1 MQRILLTITFVLSP
15 GFPSQEDIVWFNGS
29 KGVPIEQQYASLGA
43 SEVLLH
49 CPVPEGNSMVGWKM
63 SSTLHGILKAVR
75 RDGSLVLQNASL
87 AQNGEYSCHDLTT
100 GRLLR
105 RIHLKL
111 GYPPDNPLVWCW
123 STTYPAINCSWRL
136 ETKTHLPTF
145 FSSTYRLGMGGEV
158 KECLQATT
166 VANSCSIDNVQMFSI
181 NPYVLNVTAVNP
193 LGTASTHYYF
203 FQNEILK
210 PDPPE
215 DLTVSQIPGQRKK
228 ILLVWKPPSSWKFP
242 EYFPLKYLIRYSRD
256 GTNVSKTTR
265 PTEQTSFV
273 LTGIRPGVTYHAQ
286 VAAKDFLDHGEY
298 SAWSPAASGAAWMP
312 E

>member
-1 MQRILLTITFVLSP
+1 NTI
-15 GFPSQEDIVWFNGS
+15 
-29 KGVPIEQQYASLGA
+29 KQY
-43 SEVLLH
+43 
-49 CPVPEGNSMVGWKM
+49 
-63 SSTLHGILKAVR
+63 R
-75 RDGSLVLQNASL
+75 
-87 AQNGEYSCHDLTT
+87 
-100 GRLLR
+100 
-105 RIHLKL
+105 
-111 GYPPDNPLVWCW
+111 PDKPLVWCW

-158 KECLQATT
+158 KECVQATT

-193 LGTASTHYYF
+193 LGAATTHYYF

-228 ILLVWKPPSSWKFP
+228 ILLGWKPPSSWKFP
-242 EYFPLKYLIRYSRD
+242 EYFPLKYLIRYSGD
-256 GTNVSKTTR
+256 GTNTIKTTR

-273 LTGIRPGVTYHAQ
+273 LTGIRPGVTYQVQ

-312 E
+312 K